1 MSRLV
6 RNRNRAEYLGAGIDA
21 IEVEPRQTPMAD
33 ARACAA
39 AFEWV
44 HAGDVRRADLE
55 PVLILSVP
63 LIEAAAVRDELDV
76 ES

>member
-6 RNRNRAEYLGAGIDA
+6 RSRNRAGYLSAGIDA
-21 IEVEPRQTPMAD
+21 IGVEPRLTPMAD

-39 AFEWV
+39 ALEWV
-44 HAGDVRRADLE
+44 HAGGVWRADLG
-55 PVLILSVP
+55 PVSIPSVRA
-63 LIEAAAVRDELDV
+63 IEAAAVRDECDV